1 MKSKREAYSKSKMVI
16 LERVS
21 DFSLE
26 YRAIRPS
33 EVFGS
38 RRKDVLRG
46 AGYAWTL
53 VLRVFDK
60 L

>member
-26 YRAIRPS
+26 YRAIRLS

-38 RRKDVLRG
+38 RRKDVLHG
-46 AGYAWTL
+46 AGYAWTP

>member
-26 YRAIRPS
+26 YRAIRLS

-38 RRKDVLRG
+38 RRKDVLHG
-46 AGYAWTL
+46 AGYTWTP

>member
-26 YRAIRPS
+26 YRAIRLS

-38 RRKDVLRG
+38 RRKDVLHG
-46 AGYAWTL
+46 ASYAWTP